1 MNSIS
6 LINKVKYNKSFYSVY
21 NKIGSIAI
29 KLLRCFV
36 RPKEYLIVFSCFGG
50 RKYDDSP
57 KAIFE
62 QMIRD
67 KRFDKYELVWA
78 FIYPK
83 KYRLQRAKVIRIDTL
98 RYYKTLLQARVW
110 VTNSGMTRGLSFWGK
125 NTFLLNTWHG
135 TPIKLMGIDKTKNRN
150 NKKTGRNEY
159 ADIMLAQGAYEVDV
173 FSKAFGIEKDNFRKI
188 GLPRNDELYNNDN
201 KDYKDVLKKQF
212 NISSDK
218 KVILY
223 APTFREFERDKD
235 ENCVLLPPINIMK
248 WKQELADNYVLLF
261 RAHYE
266 VVKNMDIV
274 DDDFVINVSNYPHL
288 NDLMLVSDLL
298 ISDYS
303 SIFFD
308 YSILGRPMLCFAYDF
323 DEYAKKRGLYFDI
336 REELSCRSIID
347 EDSLLEYIKSL
358 NYIDQSKVTIDFR
371 EKYVQVYGNAS
382 QQSLDVILQAIQN
395 G

>member
-6 LINKVKYNKSFYSVY
+6 LINKVKYNKTLYSIY
-21 NKIGSIAI
+21 NKLGSIAI
-29 KLLRCFV
+29 NCLRCFI
-36 RPKEYLIVFSCFGG
+36 RPNENLIVFSCFGG

-62 QMIRD
+62 QMIHD
-67 KRFDKYELVWA
+67 KRFDKYEIVWA
-78 FIYPK
+78 FIYPQ
-83 KYRLQRAKVIRIDTL
+83 KYKLPRAKVIQIDTL

-110 VTNSGMTRGLSFWGK
+110 ITNSGMTRGLSFWGK
-125 NTFLLNTWHG
+125 HTFLLNTWHG
-135 TPIKLMGIDKTKNRN
+135 TPIKLMGVDKTNNHNNR
-150 NKKTGRNEY
+150 KTERSEY
-159 ADIMLAQGAYEVDV
+159 ADIMLAQGSYEVDI
-173 FSKAFGIEKDNFRKI
+173 FSRVFGIKKDNFRII

-201 KDYKDVLKKQF
+201 KEYRDDLKKKF

-223 APTFREFERDKD
+223 APTFREFKRDKD
-235 ENCVLLPPINIMK
+235 ENCVFLPPINMMK

-274 DDDFVINVSNYPHL
+274 DDGFVINVSNHPHL
-288 NDLMLVSDLL
+288 NDLMLMSDLL

-323 DEYAKKRGLYFDI
+323 DEYANKRGLYFDI
-336 REELSCRSIID
+336 RKELTCCSITN

-358 NYIDQSKVTIDFR
+358 NYIEQSKVTLDFR
-371 EKYVQVYGNAS
+371 EKYVKVYGNAS
-382 QQSLDVILQAIQN
+382 QQSLDVILQAVN
-395 G
+395 NS